1 MAMPVAS
8 ASSSGGPPP
17 HSARIIRTWRAR
29 LGVTQEGLAQALNV
43 TFSTVSRWENGHVR
57 PSNLAWKALEK
68 VAAERGSL
76 LLAEGNGAGSL
87 PLGPSPPS

>member
-1 MAMPVAS
+1 MRRGDREGRM
-8 ASSSGGPPP
+8 SGSP
-17 HSARIIRTWRAR
+17 SDAAYIIRAWRAR
-29 LGVTQEGLAQALNV
+29 TGLTQEGLAHALNV

-57 PSNLAWKALEK
+57 PSNLAWKALENL
-68 VAAERGSL
+68 AAERGSL

>member
-1 MAMPVAS
+1 MS
-8 ASSSGGPPP
+8 RPPSDAP
-17 HSARIIRTWRAR
+17 YIIRAWRER
-29 LGVTQEGLAQALNV
+29 IGLTQERLADALNV
-43 TFSTVSRWENGHVR
+43 TFSTVSRWENGHAR